1 MQSNNLFPLDRNRYF
16 QGKMLTSRDFEI
28 EQKYYNSKRRIL
40 NRCIL
45 GAGVVCGLGVY
56 KNDDTSI
63 CVETGLALD
72 YTGREIVIDQP
83 IIRKL
88 QMIEGEEKLE
98 NYSKAYLCLR
108 YDEELKEPVN
118 NLGISDITSQ
128 QFNKVRETYKIYLDT
143 EEPDYEVLYSED
155 GKNDVKVIYYRKDIS
170 IIQITP
176 KNLRSGNTFEIKYL
190 IVKDKGLPPLSLDIL
205 FQSEYIYDDG
215 KNIIN
220 IHFEEDKYQTRNV
233 IMLKHYLKVA
243 KVSNIKVDLV
253 RENMQVKVNM
263 GDFREELN
271 LPVNNE
277 IYVCSDE
284 KTYEDI
290 MNIYTSN
297 LERSM
302 MGKNTPI
309 YLAKIDYV
317 SAGNMHIITDIDSL
331 PFEQRIARDYDKEET
346 VREVSA
352 ETGIENSEIISEVEM
367 LNYWQKPEVNATYNK
382 RNNQLKFH
390 FGLPSLE
397 AYDYATSSGILEI
410 PLTGAI
416 RVNSRYVSEEIPH
429 NLGLGDVS
437 LTLAV
442 EYGELNDR
450 KVLFGNGEVF
460 ATKENKEVPKVDVAA
475 ILYPNRGTFCV
486 GVWCSDY
493 VEGNNIHIRWFASK
507 PTRDTASLKTKE
519 IITVKVIPEI
529 YKMKVRERMHFK
541 AEVIGTED
549 KKVQWILKEEESG
562 NIDAQG
568 LYQAPSV
575 PGTYEI
581 IATSN
586 VDETVKASAFVIV
599 EE

>member
-176 KNLRSGNTFEIKYL
+176 KNLRSGSTFEIKYL

-233 IMLKHYLKVA
+233 IMLKHYLQVA

-253 RENMQVKVNM
+253 RDNMQVKVNM

-277 IYVCSDE
+277 IAAM
-284 KTYEDI
+284 KKHT
-290 MNIYTSN
+290 
-297 LERSM
+297 R
-302 MGKNTPI
+302 
-309 YLAKIDYV
+309 
-317 SAGNMHIITDIDSL
+317 
-331 PFEQRIARDYDKEET
+331 
-346 VREVSA
+346 
-352 ETGIENSEIISEVEM
+352 
-367 LNYWQKPEVNATYNK
+367 
-382 RNNQLKFH
+382 
-390 FGLPSLE
+390 
-397 AYDYATSSGILEI
+397 
-410 PLTGAI
+410 
-416 RVNSRYVSEEIPH
+416 
-429 NLGLGDVS
+429 
-437 LTLAV
+437 TL
-442 EYGELNDR
+442 
-450 KVLFGNGEVF
+450 
-460 ATKENKEVPKVDVAA
+460 
-475 ILYPNRGTFCV
+475 
-486 GVWCSDY
+486 
-493 VEGNNIHIRWFASK
+493 
-507 PTRDTASLKTKE
+507 
-519 IITVKVIPEI
+519 
-529 YKMKVRERMHFK
+529 
-541 AEVIGTED
+541 
-549 KKVQWILKEEESG
+549 
-562 NIDAQG
+562 
-568 LYQAPSV
+568 
-575 PGTYEI
+575 
-581 IATSN
+581 
-586 VDETVKASAFVIV
+586 
-599 EE
+599 